1 VQHGDRLLVPIS
13 RSLTIRLP
21 AVSGGLVW
29 NRPLGLLVER
39 SGERRF
45 IPIRDRT
52 RQLQWLL
59 LGAGVAAAL
68 VCGIIRRRNRRVWR

>member
-1 VQHGDRLLVPIS
+1 VQHGDWLLVPIS

-21 AVSGGLVW
+21 AVLGGLVW

-59 LGAGVAAAL
+59 LGAGVAAVL